1 MIWLRKRYIILF
13 ISLIGW
19 ASCRNCNQLEFR
31 KSDAQIKASL
41 KNSHQPFSIGY
52 YKSQSSTIRFL
63 KVGEDSLPKIILIH
77 GSPSSLSSWQAIY
90 TDTAFIKRYQII
102 AIDRPGYG
110 YSNFGS
116 VITNLQQQVNTIQP
130 LIDSL
135 TANTKAILVGSSY
148 GGPVAA
154 QLAMNLPNRFEQ
166 LVLLSAAVK
175 PGSEKTYW
183 ISYPMVMPL
192 VSMLFSPGLV
202 MPSEEKLTHREQLE
216 QLRNWNKINTDV
228 VIIHGNKDDL
238 IYYDNATYAKAKLH
252 NAHSVKLITMSGKG
266 HAIIF
271 SQPDFLKKIFHQFL
285 KHQL

>member
-1 MIWLRKRYIILF
+1 MMWLRKQYIFLL

-19 ASCRNCNQLEFR
+19 ASCRNCSQLEFR
-31 KSDAQIKASL
+31 KSDAQIIASL
-41 KNSHQPFSIGY
+41 KNSQQPFSIEY
-52 YKSQSSTIRFL
+52 YKSQSTTIRFL

-77 GSPSSLSSWQAIY
+77 GSPSSLSSWQPIY
-90 TDTAFIKRYQII
+90 TDAAFIKRYQII

-110 YSNFGS
+110 YSNFGT

-135 TANTKAILVGSSY
+135 TTNTKAILVGSSY

-183 ISYPMVMPL
+183 ISYPMVMPF
-192 VSMLFSPGLV
+192 VSLLFSPGLV

>member
-1 MIWLRKRYIILF
+1 MWFKKRYLIL
-13 ISLIGW
+13 LITVAGW

-31 KSDAQIKASL
+31 KSDAQINASL
-41 KNSHQPFSIGY
+41 NKGRQPFSIGY
-52 YKSQSSTIRFL
+52 FKNHSSIIRFL
-63 KVGEDSLPKIILIH
+63 KVGADSLPKIILIH
-77 GSPSSLSSWQAIY
+77 GSPSSLSSWQPIY
-90 TDTAFIKRYQII
+90 TDSAFTNRYQII

-116 VITNLQQQVNTIQP
+116 VITNLQHQVNTIQP

-135 TANTKAILVGSSY
+135 TARTKAILVGTSY

-166 LVLLSAAVK
+166 LILLSAAVK

-183 ISYPMVMPL
+183 ISYPMVMPFISL
-192 VSMLFSPGLV
+192 LFSPGLV

-238 IYYDNATYAKAKLH
+238 IYYDNATYAKAQLQ

-271 SQPDFLKKIFHQFL
+271 SRPDFLKKIFHQFL